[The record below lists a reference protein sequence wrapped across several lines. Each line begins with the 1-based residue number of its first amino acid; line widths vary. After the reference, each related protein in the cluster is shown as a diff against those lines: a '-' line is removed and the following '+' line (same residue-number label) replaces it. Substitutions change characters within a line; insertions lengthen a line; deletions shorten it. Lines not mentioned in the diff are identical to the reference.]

1 MKSIIEIQGEPQLAI
16 TDRDNQ
22 IQAIQYENLALQVQ
36 QDAYQTQLQRC
47 QTQIHDLIT
56 NRYVP
61 RANDPGKD
69 NIVMITEKNT
79 TPEEDDFYEY
89 LYYIARI
96 QRQFITTK
104 RQWFRAHYPPHRFV
118 VKELDNANS
127 IHAFKGFKEEGHVV
141 QLQRHF
147 RLVDL
152 IRDPFY
158 VLGTPTMQ
166 D

>member
-36 QDAYQTQLQRC
+36 RHAYQTQLQRC

-56 NRYVP
+56 NRHVP

-69 NIVMITEKNT
+69 NIVMIIEKNT

-96 QRQFITTK
+96 QRQFITT
-104 RQWFRAHYPPHRFV
+104 
-118 VKELDNANS
+118 
-127 IHAFKGFKEEGHVV
+127 
-141 QLQRHF
+141 
-147 RLVDL
+147 
-152 IRDPFY
+152 
-158 VLGTPTMQ
+158 
-166 D
+166 